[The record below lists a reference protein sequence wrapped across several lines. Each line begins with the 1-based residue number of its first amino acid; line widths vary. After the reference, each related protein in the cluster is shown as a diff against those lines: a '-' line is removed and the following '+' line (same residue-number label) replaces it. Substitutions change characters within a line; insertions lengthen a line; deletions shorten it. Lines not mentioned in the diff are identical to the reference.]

1 MITLTQYEEKKFDE
15 WDSFIE
21 HSKGSTLHS
30 YRKFLNYHKD
40 KFQDS
45 SLMFYHNNNLVAVL
59 PGVLLENSFIS
70 HPGASYGGLI
80 YKEGLKID
88 TLYKIH
94 EEILNYSKENKV
106 HKIEFRFPYSIISKH
121 YFDSYKYILHSH
133 SPIIYREVSQFIDLT
148 KFKEEKSFSDNF
160 KRILNKN
167 YNLKTSEAKNEKDIE
182 NFYNILCD
190 NLLKHDTEPTHTLSE
205 LKFILKNLASQSRL
219 FVTKDTNSNIV
230 SGSFA
235 LLLND
240 VTPHLFYLCTDNSYL
255 SKSPLVKTIYDV
267 SKYFKLKDSCYLNL
281 GISTENRGQILNYGL
296 NNFKEKFN
304 TQGTFRETII
314 IDI

>member
-1 MITLTQYEEKKFDE
+1 MKK
-15 WDSFIE
+15 I
-21 HSKGSTLHS
+21 L
-30 YRKFLNYHKD
+30 KFLH
-40 KFQDS
+40 
-45 SLMFYHNNNLVAVL
+45 
-59 PGVLLENSFIS
+59 
-70 HPGASYGGLI
+70 
-80 YKEGLKID
+80 
-88 TLYKIH
+88 
-94 EEILNYSKENKV
+94 
-106 HKIEFRFPYSIISKH
+106 
-121 YFDSYKYILHSH
+121 
-133 SPIIYREVSQFIDLT
+133 
-148 KFKEEKSFSDNF
+148 
-160 KRILNKN
+160 
-167 YNLKTSEAKNEKDIE
+167 
-182 NFYNILCD
+182 ILCD

-205 LKFILKNLASQSRL
+205 LGLFKKFSKSIWL
-219 FVTKDTNSNIV
+219 FVTKDTNSKIV

-314 IDI
+314 IDIW